1 MAAETLPSTLQCE
14 LVDPEVD
21 EHDDQ
26 GYLFRRLGEIC
37 FHTTKQAEP
46 SQPGNQRSVVAA
58 GTLGLTAF
66 SDEQGKQ
73 PYCSGFL
80 LLSSSISGD
89 SPPQCGPG
97 LYVAATSSLIQ
108 ASSKDKEGT

>member
-1 MAAETLPSTLQCE
+1 MAAGILPTTLQCE

-37 FHTTKQAEP
+37 FNTTRQAEP
-46 SQPGNQRSVVAA
+46 SQPGSQRCVIAA

-66 SDEQGKQ
+66 ADEQGKH
-73 PYCSGFL
+73 
-80 LLSSSISGD
+80 
-89 SPPQCGPG
+89 
-97 LYVAATSSLIQ
+97 
-108 ASSKDKEGT
+108 

>member
-1 MAAETLPSTLQCE
+1 MSAEAQPTTLQCE
-14 LVDPEVD
+14 LVDAEVD

-46 SQPGNQRSVVAA
+46 SQPGSQRCVVAA

-66 SDEQGKQ
+66 SDEQGK
-73 PYCSGFL
+73 YSIARVFCCSSL
-80 LLSSSISGD
+80 HTYED
-89 SPPQCGPG
+89 SPTQCASG
-97 LYVAATSSLIQ
+97 LYIAATSSLIQ
-108 ASSKDKEGT
+108 ASSKGKEGT